1 MYGRSSTFYDF
12 YTTNRLDPWWNN
24 VPYFS
29 TAAYIHIYVIFYL
42 FFAYVELLSFYLTG
56 LENNGKFPV
65 FYTGVKRFFMIA
77 FYILIGIFLFLY
89 VAMLVFAVVW
99 ALLAAILNPSVF
111 LPYTA
116 GALAVL
122 GTLTAKFVFYKG

>member
-1 MYGRSSTFYDF
+1 
-12 YTTNRLDPWWNN
+12 
-24 VPYFS
+24 
-29 TAAYIHIYVIFYL
+29 VIFYL